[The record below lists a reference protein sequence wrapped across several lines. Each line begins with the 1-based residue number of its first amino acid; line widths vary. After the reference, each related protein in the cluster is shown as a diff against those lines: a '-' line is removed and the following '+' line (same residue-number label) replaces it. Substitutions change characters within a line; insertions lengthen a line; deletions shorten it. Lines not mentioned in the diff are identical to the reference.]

1 MRLSLIA
8 MVLALAAIVG
18 TASAEANPY
27 YGDNNDGRIER
38 SHSNWTG
45 KRRYSNRQYSQ
56 RRYSNH
62 RSSHRQYAHVAI
74 PTAGTHIAATRTG
87 MRIVR
92 APSASTRSA
101 TTTVAAR
108 TLRAAAQ

>member
-38 SHSNWTG
+38 SHSNWS
-45 KRRYSNRQYSQ
+45 R
-56 RRYSNH
+56 
-62 RSSHRQYAHVAI
+62 
-74 PTAGTHIAATRTG
+74 
-87 MRIVR
+87 
-92 APSASTRSA
+92 
-101 TTTVAAR
+101 
-108 TLRAAAQ
+108 

>member
-38 SHSNWTG
+38 SHSNW
-45 KRRYSNRQYSQ
+45 SRQ
-56 RRYSNH
+56 
-62 RSSHRQYAHVAI
+62 AAI
-74 PTAGTHIAATRTG
+74 FKSPIFAAP
-87 MRIVR
+87 VLK
-92 APSASTRSA
+92 S
-101 TTTVAAR
+101 
-108 TLRAAAQ
+108 